1 VKGLSVSEQT
11 MHKFEVKQNSMK
23 TEYQYPFIISNWFAV
38 LENMDA
44 DVHIID
50 ILKILKRMRV

>member
-1 VKGLSVSEQT
+1 
-11 MHKFEVKQNSMK
+11 MHKFGMEQNNMK
-23 TEYQYPFIISNWFAV
+23 IKYQYPFIISDWFAV

-44 DVHIID
+44 DVHLTG